1 MPVAEC
7 AGALASRLDTRAAVQ
22 KKIRVAARQ
31 QSAPEPFRNRTAQGL
46 LVVCV
51 KLFLLL
57 RLLGQFYFCAFQL
70 LGHSRNV
77 LLVNVCRH

>member
-1 MPVAEC
+1 MAEC
-7 AGALASRLDTRAAVQ
+7 AGALGFRLNGLQRTSRNQPL
-22 KKIRVAARQ
+22 
-31 QSAPEPFRNRTAQGL
+31 NRFVIERQGL
-46 LVVCV
+46 IVVCV

-57 RLLGQFYFCAFQL
+57 GLLGQFYFCAFQL